1 MEDNT
6 IIEIYMN
13 DSFSSY
19 AGSIELIDNIYIST
33 GQIGEGWDF
42 KTINEV
48 LKWLIDVN
56 EIDLS
61 KCIIYWNRVEN

>member
-1 MEDNT
+1 MNDNT
-6 IIEIYMN
+6 IIEIYTN
-13 DSFSSY
+13 DSY
-19 AGSIELIDNIYIST
+19 AGSIELIDGIYIST
-33 GQIGEGWDF
+33 GAIGEGWDF